1 MRIDNAQE
9 LVMSG
14 QDMESIGNSP
24 EYLPLNHTIIDQL
37 VTLLNQD
44 NWPAVFSDLN
54 STRPNLARIVCAI
67 DSLIP
72 HENGEVQN
80 VQGIRILINEPLRSY
95 RKPSYWVTSIPSS
108 GVQATSDTSPS
119 NNRPIIAQLAKTFFS
134 TYSPPRQPETTVKN
148 SAETPEGVSLD
159 QRTLMQRLVRKI
171 LTDSPNLQIE
181 ARNMSPEIADMTY
194 ESANRVLKKLLG
206 QPAQQDNT
214 RNVERLHKE
223 IISSHPLRKGQITLP
238 HAIRRGALLLCAPLA
253 EFYVAVCAALTLR
266 SDLPLVT
273 HRFAVACEDEIMTKQ
288 GEANNAPNSDG
299 SMFIDTFCPRVSRQV
314 MENND
319 EPHFQINNDGTQL
332 PIDDVATV
340 IDYVFTTAKQHF
352 MQCQAGENVP
362 ANECYPL
369 MVYKTL
375 AKALGTEVPA
385 QLIEHENQTEN
396 KIKNNQLVVTRN
408 KAANKARIARMQEE
422 TRIKNEKKAQELAL
436 LCVKYS
442 ASHPN
447 FLGNLYDAVPANSAE
462 NTIEYPHLLQCSG
475 NGPEL
480 FHTIQGMLNNTRN
493 HQQVSSVFRSLDAI
507 QKGQRFSRDNDCWL
521 RAIWISVLDQIEHP
535 AEFNLMFSKLKLNE
549 QTRPSPLPVLME
561 ALLDDFKNN
570 RNELLH
576 RGEVGGLDRDAHFMA
591 GRSVGD
597 YLTSKGKPTDFYKE
611 FALNNKIELV
621 LRRLSKNLAMGVRGT
636 EKPRFDARAE
646 SINMPGT
653 MMDSEYVVA
662 VHRVIEKPCFVLERS
677 MNNQI
682 SLLFSGRKD
691 DQELKDISFAL
702 EQKTNTGTPKL
713 EDLAPLF
720 NKYADIPVILLNA
733 EHFTVYLPKI
743 KSRYVSPQ
751 PVAAQPMVP
760 QRLPTIMEE
769 PMPSSP
775 HSVADSSSK
784 NGVIHV
790 VYQEQ
795 AFPMKAHSVDFGA
808 TGESLV
814 GQTPADYQ
822 DTILNTAKLFEQA
835 DQRGTAEFFEYISPL
850 ARVSPEKSKHPG
862 LISQLKSVLEQQQR
876 NQRYLEING
885 KLIVGIQSQ
894 RLPSDPEWV
903 DRYAIEYVDKANPQ
917 QRRFVSVVQAA
928 PDFSTGYLNA
938 EQLTQSLKALKQ
950 NDSVTGGK
958 RHLFSAMGLGRSA
971 ALAVLEKAEIAIR
984 MGLITEPEQIT
995 TWLNEAK
1002 ASGVRDRGQHFLSNR
1017 SQMIE
1022 LQKATLMLLQKHQLG
1037 QAT

>member
-1 MRIDNAQE
+1 MRIGTAQE
-9 LVMSG
+9 LVNSG
-14 QDMESIGNSP
+14 QDKESIGKSP
-24 EYLPLNHTIIDQL
+24 ECLPLNHTTIDQL
-37 VTLLNQD
+37 VALLNQD
-44 NWPAVFSDLN
+44 NWPSVFSDLN
-54 STRPNLARIVCAI
+54 STRPNLARIVSAI

-72 HENGEVQN
+72 HENGEVQD
-80 VQGIRILINEPLRSY
+80 VLGARIQIDEPLRSY
-95 RKPSYWVTSIPSS
+95 RKPSYWVTRIPSS
-108 GVQATSDTSPS
+108 TGTNPRVTGLT
-119 NNRPIIAQLAKTFFS
+119 AKDFYS
-134 TYSPPRQPETTVKN
+134 TYSPPRQIETTVKN

-159 QRTLMQRLVRKI
+159 RRTLMQRLVRKI

-181 ARNMSPEIADMTY
+181 ARNMSPEIADITY
-194 ESANRVLKKLLG
+194 ESANRVLEKLLG
-206 QPAQQDNT
+206 QRVQRNDT
-214 RNVERLHKE
+214 RNIEILHKE
-223 IISSHPLRKGQITLP
+223 IISRHPLRKGQITLP
-238 HAIRRGALLLCAPLA
+238 HAIRKAALLLCTPLA

-266 SDLPLVT
+266 SDAPLAT

-319 EPHFQINNDGTQL
+319 EPHFQINNDGTRL

-340 IDYVFTTAKQHF
+340 IDYVFKTAKQHV
-352 MQCQAGENVP
+352 MQCQAGENIP

-422 TRIKNEKKAQELAL
+422 TRIENEKKDQETAL
-436 LCVKYS
+436 QCIKYG
-442 ASHPN
+442 ASHRN
-447 FLGNLYDAVPANSAE
+447 FLHNLYAAVPANSAE

-480 FHTIQGMLNNTRN
+480 FETIQGMLNNTRN
-493 HQQVSSVFRSLDAI
+493 HQQVSSVSRTLDAL
-507 QKGQRFSRDNDCWL
+507 QKGRQFSRDNNCWL

-561 ALLDDFKNN
+561 TLLDDFKNN

-597 YLTSKGKPTDFYKE
+597 YLTSKGKPTDLYRDFE
-611 FALNNKIELV
+611 LDNKIERV

-636 EKPRFDARAE
+636 EKPRFDGRAE
-646 SINMPGT
+646 SVNSIAA

-702 EQKTNTGTPKL
+702 EQKTNTGIPKL

-743 KSRYVSPQ
+743 NSRYLSPQ
-751 PVAAQPMVP
+751 PVVG
-760 QRLPTIMEE
+760 QRLPTIVEE
-769 PMPSSP
+769 PMQSSP

-784 NGVIHV
+784 NSVIHV

-835 DQRGTAEFFEYISPL
+835 DQQNTAEFFEYISPL

-862 LISQLKSVLEQQQR
+862 LISQLKVMLEQQQR
-876 NQRYLEING
+876 NQQPTEING
-885 KLIVGIQSQ
+885 KLIVGIHSQ

-950 NDSVTGGK
+950 NDLVTGGK

-984 MGLITEPEQIT
+984 MGHITEPDQIQN
-995 TWLNEAK
+995 WLNEAK